1 MKRIGVD
8 ISKLSFIAAYLQG
21 GKYVF
26 EKVSNT
32 IAGITAF
39 LDKFDPAHT
48 HLVMEYTGN
57 YEMQLALEAK
67 RRGFKVS
74 VISGSCIRYFAKMR
88 GSTAKTDKED
98 ARNIHKY
105 AELEGDKLPDFNLP
119 PVEIA
124 HLKQLRQRLNDLQI
138 ERRSL
143 ANKLESNKLKPQSCP
158 FLVQQLERSI
168 DFTDVE
174 IELIEQQIAE
184 LTQADEQLADTR
196 IPESVPGIGPK
207 IASEMTLFA
216 KLFKDF
222 EIENI
227 PKMLKV
233 IGLSPTTN
241 QSGNFKG
248 KGTIAKGGY
257 AALRHRLYM
266 GAVACVTNPRADNS
280 FKDFYLHLR
289 RNGKPFKCA
298 IVAVM
303 AKMAK
308 VAFTLMIK
316 HQMYDKNKHVTVPA
330 NNIC

>member
-1 MKRIGVD
+1 MERIGVD
-8 ISKLSFIAAYLQG
+8 ISKLSFIAAYVQG

-26 EKVSNT
+26 EKVLNT
-32 IAGITAF
+32 IEGIRAF

-57 YEMQLALEAK
+57 YEMKLALEAQS
-67 RRGFKVS
+67 RGFKVS
-74 VISGSCIRYFAKMR
+74 IIAGSCIRHFAKMR

-105 AELEGDKLPDFNLP
+105 AVLEGDQLPDFSLP

-124 HLKQLRQRLNDLQI
+124 HLKQLRQRLNDLQVH
-138 ERRSL
+138 RQSL
-143 ANKLESNKLKPQSCP
+143 INKLDSNKLNPQSYP

-168 DFTDVE
+168 DFNNTE

-184 LTQADEQLADTR
+184 LTQADDQLSDTR
-196 IPESVPGIGPK
+196 IPQSVPGIGPK
-207 IASEMTLFA
+207 IAAELALFA

-227 PKMLKV
+227 PKMIKV
-233 IGLSPTTN
+233 IGLSPTSN

-248 KGTIAKGGY
+248 KGTIAKGSY

-266 GAVACVTNPRADNS
+266 GAVACVTNPRTNNS
-280 FKDFYLHLR
+280 FKEFYLHLR
-289 RNGKPFKCA
+289 RSGKPFKCA

-303 AKMAK
+303 AKMVK
-308 VAFTLMIK
+308 VAFTLMISR
-316 HQMYDKNKHVTVPA
+316 QMYDKNKHVTVSA